1 MTLDDALQAACDEVK
16 LQSYYRDLVRPL
28 VRDPE
33 GRWPRCCA
41 GNCEPCMQVV
51 TRAALRTLELLGT
64 PRKAPAPALG

>member
-1 MTLDDALQAACDEVK
+1 MTLDDALLQACDEVR
-16 LQSYYRDLVRPL
+16 LSRDYEGLVRTL

-41 GNCEPCMQVV
+41 GNCEPCMQSV

-64 PRKAPAPALG
+64 PRIAPAPALS